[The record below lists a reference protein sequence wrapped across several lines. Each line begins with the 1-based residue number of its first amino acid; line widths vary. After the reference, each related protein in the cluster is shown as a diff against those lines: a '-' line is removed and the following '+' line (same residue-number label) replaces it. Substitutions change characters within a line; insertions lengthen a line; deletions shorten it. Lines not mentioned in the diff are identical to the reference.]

1 MSTAS
6 EAVLEQKTTMQVR
19 AARVPALD
27 GVRGLAICLVLSWHA
42 MPGGLPNH
50 PHLAW
55 IVKLGRFSWSG
66 VDLFFVL
73 SGFLIGGILLDA
85 ARSPAYFKTFYIR
98 RAYRILPPYALL
110 LAIAL
115 LVERSFAWLPPYLV
129 FLQNFWMAAKGSFG
143 MPLIGMTW
151 SLAVEEQFY
160 LSLPLLIRYAPRRV
174 LGGVL
179 GLVVL
184 CAPLL
189 RSLAVHSFAGK
200 TLAAYVLMPCR
211 ADALCSGVLI
221 ALAYRTP
228 SLWKKVLKRRNYVYV
243 ALALVFAVGLYIM
256 LGDFRGAPADSFG
269 QGYSMLAALY
279 SLLLLGTL
287 LSPTLS
293 RCFSWSPLR
302 FMGVIA
308 YGLYLFHY
316 GFIDMFRWLAAKLFV
331 SNISRAESV
340 ASLVSVVV
348 CIGFAALSW
357 KYFEKPLLERG
368 HRHAY

>member
-1 MSTAS
+1 MSAAS
-6 EAVLEQKTTMQVR
+6 EAVLAQKTTKHLP

-27 GVRGLAICLVLSWHA
+27 GVRGLAISLVLWCHA
-42 MPGGLPNH
+42 MPREFPNH
-50 PHLAW
+50 PRLAW

-85 ARSPAYFKTFYIR
+85 ATSPAYFKTFYIR

-115 LVERSFAWLPPYLV
+115 LVERSFGWLPPYLF
-129 FLQNFWMAAKGSFG
+129 FLQNFWMAKGSFG
-143 MPLIGMTW
+143 IPLLAVTW

-160 LSLPLLIRYAPRRV
+160 LSLPLLIRYTPRRV
-174 LGGVL
+174 LGAVL

-189 RSLAVHSFAGK
+189 RSLAVHSFAGG

-228 SLWKKVLKRRNYVYV
+228 SLWTKVLKRRNYFYV

-256 LGDFRGAPADSFG
+256 LGDFHDIPVDSFG
-269 QGYSMLAALY
+269 QGYSLIAALY
-279 SLLLLGTL
+279 SLLLLSTL

-308 YGLYLFHY
+308 YGLYLFHS
-316 GFIDMFRWLAAKLFV
+316 GFIDVFRWLAAKLFV
-331 SNISRAESV
+331 SNISLAESV

-348 CIGFAALSW
+348 CVGLAALSW
-357 KYFEKPLLERG
+357 QYFEKPLLRRG